1 MPSFSVPWV
10 IGPVPIVATIW
21 SAYVTTAA
29 LVRRR
34 EMTGERFVAAFLF
47 PLGIIAA
54 SSLMFLLSYDLRIV
68 LIAGQLLTAI
78 CFIAT
83 FILEKK
89 LRGDPAFMPTEEM
102 SLKKLSATLYF
113 IAIIYFIFCAI
124 TFNFP
129 VFSAC
134 SITKCYVLELLFGG
148 KAHKFAVL
156 YSVNFVGSLILVG
169 AISILFLI
177 ISRVQT
183 KN

>member
-1 MPSFSVPWV
+1 MPSFNLPWA
-10 IGPVPIVATIW
+10 IGPVSIVATIW

-29 LVRRR
+29 VVRRR
-34 EMTGERFVAAFLF
+34 EMTGERLVAAFLF
-47 PLGIIAA
+47 PLGIISA

-68 LIAGQLLTAI
+68 LIAGQFLTAI

-89 LRGDPAFMPTEEM
+89 LRGDPAFMPIEEM
-102 SLKKLSATLYF
+102 SFKNLSATLYF
-113 IAIIYFIFCAI
+113 TAIIYFMFCAI

-134 SITKCYVLELLFGG
+134 SIAKCHVLELLFGG
-148 KAHKFAVL
+148 KIYKFSIL
-156 YSVNFVGSLILVG
+156 YCVNFVGSLILVG
-169 AISILFLI
+169 IISIILLI
-177 ISRVQT
+177 ISREQT